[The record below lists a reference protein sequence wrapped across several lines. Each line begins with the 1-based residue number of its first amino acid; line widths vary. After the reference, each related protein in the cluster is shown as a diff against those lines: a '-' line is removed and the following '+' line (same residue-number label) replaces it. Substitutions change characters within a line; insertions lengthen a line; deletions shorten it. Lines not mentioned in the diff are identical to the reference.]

1 MSLITVSAVVNTD
14 ASFAFQPYGLPE
26 NKSIS
31 VHQVA
36 TATGMYQI
44 IYDSIFESTPVV
56 TVTPAWLG
64 NFGCT
69 GGLTVD
75 NAVINEIK
83 KTYVIVKL
91 GDSHGNGQWRP
102 FTIVLTGHC
111 QRLPKKPEHKEEA
124 HKLQCRDGQTN
135 SPPNDWLRV

>member
-36 TATGMYQI
+36 TATCMYV
-44 IYDSIFESTPVV
+44 SNMRVV

-64 NFGCT
+64 NCGCT
-69 GGLTVD
+69 GGSTLD
-75 NAVINEIK
+75 NAIINEIK
-83 KTYVIVKL
+83 KVR
-91 GDSHGNGQWRP
+91 HGKFFRNHLSFWTRRTP
-102 FTIVLTGHC
+102 L
-111 QRLPKKPEHKEEA
+111 
-124 HKLQCRDGQTN
+124 
-135 SPPNDWLRV
+135 